1 MTKKQ
6 VVGGDLESTKNKQRE
21 HMLYAGSQIIG
32 RPGLMLMKLFM
43 MIIKLNHAIN
53 NVVIRC

>member
-6 VVGGDLESTKNKQRE
+6 VGGGDLESTKKKQRE
-21 HMLYAGSQIIG
+21 HMLYAESKIIG